1 MTKKIFG
8 VMIVLLA
15 SLFLSACAIRVAG
28 PPCLGYGCPVGT
40 ASGTA
45 HASATTPQP
54 AGQAVAAKNTP
65 ASQHPAISGK

>member
-54 AGQAVAAKNTP
+54 TGQAVAAKNTP
-65 ASQHPAISGK
+65 PAPRAINSGK